1 MNGEFICPEHLI
13 GSFLKVFALDI
24 ALELLACFLG
34 AI

>member
-13 GSFLKVFALDI
+13 GSFLKVFAIDVVFKLLGWF
-24 ALELLACFLG
+24 LE